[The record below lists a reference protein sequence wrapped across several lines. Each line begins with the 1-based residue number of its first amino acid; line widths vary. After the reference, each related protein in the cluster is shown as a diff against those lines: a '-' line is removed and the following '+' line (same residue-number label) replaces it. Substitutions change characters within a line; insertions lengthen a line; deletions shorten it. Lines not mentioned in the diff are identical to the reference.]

1 MISVHFSIGYLL
13 KSCDLHSVSEHLLDG
28 DLIFTGV
35 LHEEDVHD
43 VHDEEDTGFPEF
55 NLVSVKS
62 KGHQRKI
69 KQDEDS
75 LSGNNPPVDQIT
87 FVNVEVECTYEESC
101 NWE

>member
-13 KSCDLHSVSEHLLDG
+13 KSCDLHSVSEHLLDS

-69 KQDEDS
+69 K
-75 LSGNNPPVDQIT
+75 
-87 FVNVEVECTYEESC
+87 
-101 NWE
+101 